1 MYHYLLT
8 GSAASKTATLELAQW
23 MVTNHEGSG
32 GLLESVLALKNREL
46 PRMKALAKGNLVTS
60 HSYPFTRGTGNYL
73 TALVDASILE
83 PENDWLTRAEAL
95 IKKTIHPEDNITNRD
110 LLNVETGWS
119 YLILLSAIA
128 RYLQEKR
135 ARNQLDEPY
144 QFAAASLLAYT
155 NWMQQNERPFLA
167 DTSQLEFANH
177 TWVAQ
182 DIRKAMLIFQ
192 TAELV
197 SQPKANSLI
206 STAQEWLKQ
215 VCDSLKGSDERH
227 FSRILVILM
236 QNYGPHL
243 AAIPASYSSS
253 RKDPELIKSESLKL
267 TWSRLIGRITRRLL
281 HSVRRLDIAKE
292 KAWLDTL
299 RNK

>member
-1 MYHYLLT
+1 
-8 GSAASKTATLELAQW
+8 
-23 MVTNHEGSG
+23 
-32 GLLESVLALKNREL
+32 
-46 PRMKALAKGNLVTS
+46 MKALARGNTVTT

-73 TALVDASILE
+73 TALIDASILE
-83 PENDWLTRAEAL
+83 PENDWLTRAETV
-95 IKKTIHPEDNITNRD
+95 IKNTIHPEDNITNRD

-119 YLILLSAIA
+119 YLILLSSIA

-135 ARNQLDEPY
+135 ARNQLDESY

-155 NWMQQNERPFLA
+155 NWIQQNERPFLA

-182 DIRKAMLIFQ
+182 DIRKAMLMFQ
-192 TAELV
+192 TAELA
-197 SQPKANSLI
+197 SQPKAGSLM

-215 VCDSLKGSDERH
+215 VCDTLTAGEEHH

-243 AAIPASYSSS
+243 AAIPASHSSS
-253 RKDPELIKSESLKL
+253 RKNPELMTSESLKL
-267 TWSRLIGRITRRLL
+267 TWGRLIGRITRRLL
-281 HSVRRLDIAKE
+281 HSVRRLDITKE
-292 KAWLDTL
+292 KAWLDTR